1 MQEHIKA
8 ITIINVCQLE
18 VYTKRQEVAIGA
30 LFVFLPLLVLYNAQ
44 THNAQIS
51 PISLVILFIS
61 MGTGFFLLEKSRYKH
76 RANFSEEQIR
86 IQWDKQKGK
95 CKKCHNTLKE
105 HAFHRH
111 HKDGNRSNIKSSN
124 LELLC
129 ANCHSEETY
138 RRMRRRKKWFW

>member
-1 MQEHIKA
+1 
-8 ITIINVCQLE
+8 
-18 VYTKRQEVAIGA
+18 
-30 LFVFLPLLVLYNAQ
+30 VLYNAQ

-61 MGTGFFLLEKSRYKH
+61 MATGFFLLEKSRYKH
-76 RANFSEEQIR
+76 RENFSEEQVR

-138 RRMRRRKKWFW
+138 RGMCRRRNGSGDS